1 MGVYIKSGAK
11 IPKCCAECRY
21 MYGAVFCVCAQGKA
35 KEWRYIDRRHE
46 DCPLV
51 EIKEPHGR
59 LIDADA
65 LVKFED
71 AVSTKVKGVHIML
84 VDDVRHLA
92 PTVIEGNDE

>member
-1 MGVYIKSGAK
+1 MGIYIKSGAR

-35 KEWRYIDRRHE
+35 KEWRYRDRRHE

-59 LIDADA
+59 LIDENAIVNLA
-65 LVKFED
+65 NLNM
-71 AVSTKVKGVHIML
+71 KVKGIPMVVMEEL
-84 VDDVRHLA
+84 EFL
-92 PTVIEGNDE
+92 PTVIEGSDKP